1 MQPIDAIIS
10 LSATRLH
17 GMVHLPTIG
26 SDSKTCHSGMLIII
40 IDNLLLRDVHLVDD
54 ELLSP
59 PAEHAAKEFSE
70 AMLGAQLPAHE

>member
-1 MQPIDAIIS
+1 
-10 LSATRLH
+10 
-17 GMVHLPTIG
+17 
-26 SDSKTCHSGMLIII
+26 MLIII

-70 AMLGAQLPAHE
+70 AMLGAQLPAHERLLNSAPPPSLVIEWCYPQK